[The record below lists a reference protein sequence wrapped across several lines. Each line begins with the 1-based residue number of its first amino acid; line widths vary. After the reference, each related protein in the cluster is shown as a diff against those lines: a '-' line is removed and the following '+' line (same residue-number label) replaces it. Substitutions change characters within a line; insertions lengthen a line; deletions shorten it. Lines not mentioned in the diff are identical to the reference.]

1 MNLKDIC
8 LTLCTEIHKLVPYDR
23 AAINL
28 PDSEEQFAVYAEES
42 RLRAPAIPQG
52 VSTVI
57 GTATGW
63 VMRNAEPVICEDI
76 LDDDRFPLTH
86 QRYRSVGI
94 RSYVMLPL
102 IAEHELLGVLN
113 LGSLVPKRFGQ
124 KELELLTPIAD
135 ILALAVQNSRRY
147 EESRNREEMQKVLRE
162 LSQDI
167 AVLDVD
173 TLLQKL
179 TEKVRDVLKVDVS
192 DVRQIING
200 EWRSVG
206 VSGTE
211 PGSLQPTPSSGAGRG
226 LSRSVVQ
233 SGRPVMIS
241 DMIAANAGSAQR
253 ATRHGFRGYAGVP
266 LLSRNGDVIGVL
278 RVLTFRSRHFSQEE
292 IDSLQQ
298 LAGGAAIAVE
308 NARLFEEVRRKSAEL
323 ENAFKLKT
331 DFLNTMA
338 HELRTPLNVVIG
350 TQQLLEEGA
359 YGQLGDQQQR
369 ALSRIGRY
377 ARELLEL
384 INEILDLMRLEA
396 KKVPLHPEE
405 FTVRDVTDD
414 LELSFEPLA
423 REKGLRLE
431 IAIERGLPRVTT
443 DRLRLR
449 EILENLL
456 ANAVKYTE
464 TGDIELRVGI
474 QTDGPPNR
482 IVWSV
487 ADTGIGIRDSDL
499 PHIFEPFYMAEG
511 VNRRKYP
518 GSGLGLSIV
527 KRLVELLDGHISVE
541 SEPERGSTFSVSLP
555 LRPKTDASCT

>member
-1 MNLKDIC
+1 MNLNDIC
-8 LTLCTEIHKLVPYDR
+8 LTLCREIHKLVPYDR

-28 PDSEEQFAVYAEES
+28 PDTDEQFAVHAEES
-42 RLRAPAIPQG
+42 RLPAPAIPQG
-52 VSTVI
+52 FSTVI

-63 VMRNAEPVICEDI
+63 VMRNTESVICEDI
-76 LDDDRFPLTH
+76 LNDDRFPLTH

-94 RSYVMLPL
+94 RSYIMLPL

-113 LGSLVPKRFGQ
+113 LGSLAPKRFGQ

-179 TEKVRDVLKVDVS
+179 TEKIRDVLKVDVS
-192 DVRQIING
+192 DVRLIVNG
-200 EWRSVG
+200 EWRSLG

-211 PGSLQPTPSSGAGRG
+211 PRSLQPTSSGVGRG

-233 SGRPVMIS
+233 SGQPVTIS
-241 DMIAANAGSAQR
+241 DMTAANASTAQR

-278 RVLTFRSRHFSQEE
+278 RVLTYRSRHFSQDE
-292 IDSLQQ
+292 IESLQQ

-359 YGQLGDQQQR
+359 YGELGDQQQR

-377 ARELLEL
+377 ARDLLEL

-405 FTVRDVTDD
+405 FSARDVTDD

-431 IAIERGLPRVTT
+431 IAIARGLPRVTT

-464 TGDIELRVGI
+464 AGGIELRVGI
-474 QTDGPPNR
+474 QTDGRPKR

-511 VNRRKYP
+511 VDRRKYP

-527 KRLVELLDGHISVE
+527 KRLVELLDGNISVE
-541 SEPERGSTFSVSLP
+541 SGPGRGSTFTVSLP
-555 LRPKTDASCT
+555 LCPKTEVSCT

>member
-1 MNLKDIC
+1 MNLKEIC
-8 LTLCTEIHKLVPYDR
+8 LTLCREIHKLAPYDR

-28 PDSEEQFAVYAEES
+28 PDSEEQFTVYAEES
-42 RLRAPAIPQG
+42 RLPAPAIPQG
-52 VSTVI
+52 FSTVI

-76 LDDDRFPLTH
+76 LNDDRFPLTH

-102 IAEHELLGVLN
+102 IAENELLGVLN
-113 LGSLVPKRFGQ
+113 LGSLVPERFGR

-147 EESRNREEMQKVLRE
+147 EESRNREEMQKVLKD

-179 TEKVRDVLKVDVS
+179 TKKIRDVLKVDVS
-192 DVRQIING
+192 DVRLIVNG
-200 EWRSVG
+200 EWCSLG

-211 PGSLQPTPSSGAGRG
+211 PGSLQPTSSGAGRG

-233 SGRPVMIS
+233 SGRPVAIS
-241 DMIAANAGSAQR
+241 DIMAANASTAQKT
-253 ATRHGFRGYAGVP
+253 TRHGFRGYAGVP
-266 LLSRNGDVIGVL
+266 LLSRNGEVIGVL
-278 RVLTFRSRHFSQEE
+278 RVLTYGPRHFHQHE
-292 IDSLQQ
+292 IESLQQ

-323 ENAFKLKT
+323 ENAFKLKS

-359 YGQLGDQQQR
+359 YGTLGDQQQK
-369 ALSRIGRY
+369 ALTRIGRY
-377 ARELLEL
+377 ARDLLDL
-384 INEILDLMRLEA
+384 INEILDLMRLDA
-396 KKVPLHPEE
+396 KKVRLHPEE
-405 FTVRDVTDD
+405 FAVRDVTDD

-423 REKGLRLE
+423 REKGLHLE
-431 IAIERGLPRVTT
+431 IAVARGLSRLTT
-443 DRLRLR
+443 DRVRLR

-464 TGDIELRVGI
+464 TGSIHLHVEMQTAGPQKRV
-474 QTDGPPNR
+474 
-482 IVWSV
+482 VCSV
-487 ADTGIGIRDSDL
+487 SDTGIGIGSSDL

-511 VNRRKYP
+511 VDRRKYP

-527 KRLVELLDGHISVE
+527 KRLVELFEGDIDVE
-541 SEPERGSTFSVSLP
+541 SEPGRGSTFTVSLP
-555 LRPKTDASCT
+555 LHSKSEPSCR

>member
-1 MNLKDIC
+1 MNLREIC
-8 LTLCTEIHKLVPYDR
+8 LTLCREIHKLVPYDR

-42 RLRAPAIPQG
+42 RLPAPAIPQG
-52 VSTVI
+52 FSTVT

-63 VMRNAEPVICEDI
+63 VMCNAEPVICEDV
-76 LDDDRFPLTH
+76 LSDDQFPLTH

-102 IAEHELLGVLN
+102 IAERELLGVLN
-113 LGSLVPKRFGQ
+113 LGSLVPKRFGR
-124 KELELLTPIAD
+124 KELEILTPIAD

-147 EESRNREEMQKVLRE
+147 EASRNREEMQKVLRE

-179 TEKVRDVLKVDVS
+179 TKKIREVLQVDVS
-192 DVRQIING
+192 DVRLMVDG
-200 EWRSVG
+200 EWRSLG

-211 PGSLQPTPSSGAGRG
+211 PGSLQPASSGAGRG

-233 SGRPVMIS
+233 TGRPVTIP
-241 DMIAANAGSAQR
+241 DVIAANQDSGRS

-266 LLSRNGDVIGVL
+266 LLSRNGEVIGVL
-278 RVLTFRSRHFSQEE
+278 RVLTYRVRRFHQDE
-292 IDSLQQ
+292 IESLQQ
-298 LAGGAAIAVE
+298 LAGGAAIALE

-359 YGQLGDQQQR
+359 YGQLADQQQK
-369 ALSRIGRY
+369 ALARIGRY
-377 ARELLEL
+377 ARDLLDL
-384 INEILDLMRLEA
+384 INEILDLMRLDA
-396 KKVPLHPEE
+396 KKVRLHPEE
-405 FTVRDVTDD
+405 FAVRDVTDD

-423 REKGLRLE
+423 REKGLHLE
-431 IAIERGLPRVTT
+431 IAIARGLPRLTT
-443 DRLRLR
+443 DRIRLR

-464 TGDIELRVGI
+464 SGSIRLRVETQSAGR
-474 QTDGPPNR
+474 QKR

-487 ADTGIGIRDSDL
+487 ADTGVGIGTTDL
-499 PHIFEPFYMAEG
+499 AHIFEPFYMAEG
-511 VNRRKYP
+511 VDRRKYP

-527 KRLVELLDGHISVE
+527 KRLVELLDGDIRVD
-541 SEPERGSTFSVSLP
+541 SEAGRGSTFTVSLP
-555 LRPKTDASCT
+555 LRSKSEPAL

>member
-1 MNLKDIC
+1 MNLSDIC
-8 LTLCTEIHKLVPYDR
+8 LTLCREIHKLVPYDR

-28 PDSEEQFAVYAEES
+28 ADTAEQFAVYAEES
-42 RLRAPAIPQG
+42 RLPAPAIPQG
-52 VSTVI
+52 FSTVM

-63 VMRNAEPVICEDI
+63 VMRNAESVICEDI
-76 LDDDRFPLTH
+76 LNDDRFPLTH

-94 RSYVMLPL
+94 RSYIMLPL
-102 IAEHELLGVLN
+102 IAEQELLGVLN
-113 LGSLVPKRFGQ
+113 LGSLVPKRFGR

-147 EESRNREEMQKVLRE
+147 EESRNREEMQKVLKE

-179 TEKVRDVLKVDVS
+179 TEKIRDVLKVDVS
-192 DVRQIING
+192 DVRLIVNG
-200 EWRSVG
+200 EWRSLG

-211 PGSLQPTPSSGAGRG
+211 PGSLQPTAYGAGRG
-226 LSRSVVQ
+226 LSRSVLQ
-233 SGRPVMIS
+233 SGQPVTVS
-241 DMIAANAGSAQR
+241 DMIPADASTAQR
-253 ATRHGFRGYAGVP
+253 QTRHGFRGYAGVP

-278 RVLTFRSRHFSQEE
+278 RVLTYRARQFSQDE
-292 IDSLQQ
+292 IGSLQQ

-350 TQQLLEEGA
+350 TQQLLQEGA
-359 YGQLGDQQQR
+359 YGKLGDQQQK

-384 INEILDLMRLEA
+384 INEILGLMRLEA

-405 FTVRDVTDD
+405 FAVRDVTDD

-431 IAIERGLPRVTT
+431 ITVARGLPRVTT

-464 TGDIELRVGI
+464 TGGIELRVGI
-474 QTDGPPNR
+474 ENARRPKR

-487 ADTGIGIRDSDL
+487 ADTGIGIRNSDL
-499 PHIFEPFYMAEG
+499 PRIFEPFYMAEG
-511 VNRRKYP
+511 VDRRKYP

-527 KRLVELLDGHISVE
+527 KKLVELLDGEIEVE
-541 SEPERGSTFSVSLP
+541 SEPGRGSTFTVSLP
-555 LRPKTDASCT
+555 LPPKSKASCR